1 MSPAVDRG
9 EQRTRL
15 FPTGN
20 SSGRS
25 ARHFADGERVGVE
38 VFGEKPPVA
47 KVAGQPVLEWV
58 RACGVDITD
67 VILLRR
73 NSRERKPDAEEQGA
87 GAQSQKG

>member
-1 MSPAVDRG
+1 MDWLVTYKYNNVERHLQLQARSVPNIQVVAFRAV
-9 EQRTRL
+9 T
-15 FPTGN
+15 
-20 SSGRS
+20 
-25 ARHFADGERVGVE
+25 E

-73 NSRERKPDAEEQGA
+73 NSCERKPDAEEQSA
-87 GAQSQKG
+87 SAQSQKG